1 MFDFIILCRLKRRVE
16 FSRIFKKI
24 KIGVVRKSRGRK
36 TLHVYLD
43 TYIYTHTHS
52 IAARSIFAT
61 MIPPRSRIAR
71 FNGTEIFRLA
81 ILGSKQRRSS
91 VKGRQSYKIS
101 SMFRCIPPV
110 LKCVRL
116 FRVKRGEKDAPMI
129 RAIDY
134 SVTRVPGKR
143 VKWKR
148 KRRKYKIVRQ
158 NFARVLLVLTTFFL
172 SLSSP
177 SSSPFADLVKYLTL
191 HGAESNCHWREF
203 NLRDFTTA
211 LCMRAHSRSNFS
223 LEIESFFRPTILVVT
238 PNVFREQNFLDE
250 D

>member
-1 MFDFIILCRLKRRVE
+1 MIDVKLVD
-16 FSRIFKKI
+16 
-24 KIGVVRKSRGRK
+24 
-36 TLHVYLD
+36 D
-43 TYIYTHTHS
+43 TYQSFQLTRVLKLCTCTWIHTHS
-52 IAARSIFAT
+52 IVARSIFAT

-101 SMFRCIPPV
+101 SMFRCIPPL

-116 FRVKRGEKDAPMI
+116 FRESGEKDAPMI

-148 KRRKYKIVRQ
+148 KRRKYKIARQ

-172 SLSSP
+172 YLSHSLSLLQVLLRSP
-177 SSSPFADLVKYLTL
+177 TS
-191 HGAESNCHWREF
+191 
-203 NLRDFTTA
+203 
-211 LCMRAHSRSNFS
+211 
-223 LEIESFFRPTILVVT
+223 
-238 PNVFREQNFLDE
+238 
-250 D
+250 

>member
-1 MFDFIILCRLKRRVE
+1 MHIPPV
-16 FSRIFKKI
+16 
-24 KIGVVRKSRGRK
+24 
-36 TLHVYLD
+36 
-43 TYIYTHTHS
+43 
-52 IAARSIFAT
+52 ARSIFAT

-101 SMFRCIPPV
+101 STFRCIPSL

-116 FRVKRGEKDAPMI
+116 FRESGEKDAPMI

-172 SLSSP
+172 CLSHSLSPP

-211 LCMRAHSRSNFS
+211 LCVCVRGHSRSNFS
-223 LEIESFFRPTILVVT
+223 FEIESNLSLRYRTYFVNKIF
-238 PNVFREQNFLDE
+238 Q
-250 D
+250 